1 MVTGAL
7 CLADSIGHEYTGG
20 VAPLPR
26 RGRLTGALGW
36 ISIQSQG
43 GAQMVDVGQQAP
55 DFELPAHNGD
65 RVALSQF
72 KGQKW
77 VIVSVYPAA
86 FTSG

>member
-1 MVTGAL
+1 
-7 CLADSIGHEYTGG
+7 
-20 VAPLPR
+20 
-26 RGRLTGALGW
+26 
-36 ISIQSQG
+36 
-43 GAQMVDVGQQAP
+43 MVDVGQQAP

-65 RVALSQF
+65 RVTLSQF